1 MSILHEIKAQLPTPA
16 GFYLRRALTYTAAC
30 APKNKVVLAL
40 FVLAR
45 KHKKIL
51 RFFFEQPDL
60 LEWAA
65 HSMNRQTNS
74 VWGSEEATY
83 INLLCLLRYAM
94 HERIKPPKIAWPAQH
109 EEACRIA
116 NRPEVAKTLYLL
128 CMATT
133 PRCVHK
139 RVTVVRA
146 IRSILPPLRKED
158 HHFLLKEID
167 NMVNQY
173 AMRVN
178 DVDVHE
184 RALALLE
191 PTGDYLCKLLRTA
204 FYTRIFAAC

>member
-1 MSILHEIKAQLPTPA
+1 MSTMHEIKAHLPTPA
-16 GFYLRRALTYTAAC
+16 GSSIRRALTYTGAC
-30 APKNKVVLAL
+30 VPKKKVVLAL

-94 HERIKPPKIAWPAQH
+94 HERIKPPKIAWPVQH

-116 NRPEVAKTLYLL
+116 NRPEVVKTLYLL

-146 IRSILPPLRKED
+146 IRSILPPLRKE
-158 HHFLLKEID
+158 
-167 NMVNQY
+167 VS
-173 AMRVN
+173 
-178 DVDVHE
+178 
-184 RALALLE
+184 E
-191 PTGDYLCKLLRTA
+191 PLFQTISNTTIM
-204 FYTRIFAAC
+204 FYFRPKYSLT